1 MTAPKA
7 LERNEKTENPS
18 AESQAP
24 NLDRRYGEIGIPAV
38 AAAAR
43 CRPAPPQRPAAAS
56 HDRFRYDDYL

>member
-7 LERNEKTENPS
+7 TERSEDRSNRS
-18 AESQAP
+18 AETEAS

-43 CRPAPPQRPAAAS
+43 CRPVEPQRRAAAS
-56 HDRFRYDDYL
+56 PDRFRYDDYL